1 MLVFYIFLGV
11 VILCVSLYIPEMIIV
26 FYFGRKGKLETSA
39 IDSDVKLPTISI
51 VLPVYNEE
59 SLIRPKMKNMLELN
73 YPKELLEI
81 IVVDG
86 NSHDKTPDIVGE
98 FYKDG
103 VKLITQMNREGVTE
117 GVKKGVL
124 ISKGAVILMTDAEAL
139 FDHDAIRFLV
149 ENFEDPKVG
158 GVSGRQ
164 ILINPTS
171 NDVTRME
178 MSYGGFHEQMRLAES
193 NLYSTSHFKGEFV
206 AVRKELFPFDMS
218 PTDGALDRGIAFN
231 VIRQGFRAIVDDR
244 IVFHDI
250 STEHLTD
257 RNRQKVQRGTLLL
270 ENMLQN
276 RDMLFNS
283 KFKKF
288 GCFIFPSTFLIYLI
302 FPIAFVVALVLAP
315 FGLIDLYFYS
325 PLMVLVTFAGLIAFL
340 LPKGIRSFVFALFH
354 SQFMLLISLK
364 RIFISGKPKYI
375 KQVEGTRKIH
385 T

>member
-1 MLVFYIFLGV
+1 
-11 VILCVSLYIPEMIIV
+11 MIIV